1 MTVWTA
7 RLVAAVVVVAAVVDV
22 IAVLVFAA
30 IGRDSHAESVNPLD
44 VLKVAAPFLVGT
56 LVGWLVGRIW
66 RDPLRLWPG
75 VAVWAGT
82 VVVGLALR
90 AAVLHRLPASF
101 VLVTSA
107 SLAVFLLGWRGI
119 VLIAVRARRRNA

>member
-1 MTVWTA
+1 MTAQTA
-7 RLVAAVVVVAAVVDV
+7 RLVAVVAGVVDV

-30 IGRDSHAESVNPLD
+30 IGRDSHTESVNPLD
-44 VLKVAAPFLVGT
+44 VLEVAAPFLVGT

-66 RDPLRLWPG
+66 RDPLRLRPG

-90 AAVLHRLPASF
+90 ATVLHRLPASF
-101 VLVTSA
+101 VLVASA

-119 VLIAVRARRRNA
+119 VLIAVRVRGRNA